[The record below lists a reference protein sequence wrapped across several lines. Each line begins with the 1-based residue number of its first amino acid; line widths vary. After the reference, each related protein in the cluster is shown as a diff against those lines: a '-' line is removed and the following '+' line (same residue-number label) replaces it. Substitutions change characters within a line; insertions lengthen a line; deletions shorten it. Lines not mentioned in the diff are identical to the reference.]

1 MLFDS
6 LLIWC
11 LLLYLIFIAYLC
23 NFCHTAVSVLL
34 TVFDVVTQYQYLAI
48 CVFLCS
54 VKSYIN
60 IDYLQNAYLF
70 ALFVVI
76 VDCLYFSQNWI

>member
-1 MLFDS
+1 M
-6 LLIWC
+6 
-11 LLLYLIFIAYLC
+11 
-23 NFCHTAVSVLL
+23 LL
-34 TVFDVVTQYQYLAI
+34 TVFDVTQYQYLAI

-70 ALFVVI
+70 ALFGVI
-76 VDCLYFSQNWI
+76 VAYIFPKIGFKNVVKL